1 MSLCIS
7 AHWRICSPNIEGRPD
22 FLWTIVMMIGH
33 CLKKSWRCLGKKS
46 DCGKSLIRSLT
57 YRELWTDA
65 SGSSWPELARLVSGP
80 PGLSRILVGLPSF
93 SMKLFSRW
101 WLILP
106 GPPRPPLP
114 ENKIFIFLFRESGDF
129 KRVTICSC
137 YLLPPLPP
145 VPCPPA
151 PIIVYILAPAQ
162 PPVTLKMPSSAD
174 ILNCC
179 RPWKP

>member
-80 PGLSRILVGLPSF
+80 PGLSRILVGRPSF

-114 ENKIFIFLFRESGDF
+114 ENKIFISVSFQWRWGIRSYLILLKNGFHQEI
-129 KRVTICSC
+129 TINIFER
-137 YLLPPLPP
+137 Y
-145 VPCPPA
+145 
-151 PIIVYILAPAQ
+151 
-162 PPVTLKMPSSAD
+162 
-174 ILNCC
+174 
-179 RPWKP
+179 